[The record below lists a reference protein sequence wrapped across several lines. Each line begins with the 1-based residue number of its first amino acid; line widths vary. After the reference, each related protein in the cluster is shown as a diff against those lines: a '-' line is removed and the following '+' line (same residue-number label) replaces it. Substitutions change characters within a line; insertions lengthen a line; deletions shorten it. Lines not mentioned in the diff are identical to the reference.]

1 MTISIVL
8 QFVVVLAAIWM
19 GARSSGVGLGL
30 WGAVGLLVLVAAF
43 GVNPTSPPID
53 VMLIILAVIMAAS
66 VMDAAGGIDF
76 LVRIAERIIRANP
89 KYVTIVAPLTTWSF
103 TFVAGTGHIVYPL
116 LPVIYET
123 AHKSGIRPERP
134 MAIATIASQQ
144 AITASPVAAATAAMI
159 GLFAEKGLT
168 TWGLPEILMVCV
180 PATLVGVLAGAIVSM
195 FVGKDLK
202 DDPEYL
208 ALVASGKVKPSD
220 VIANEPSVKA
230 ALAKV
235 PVAFGGIVDEEH
247 LEAAKAQ
254 AGLVVAAASASAS
267 ARSGDVAV
275 VDAPAKA
282 IRSAAR
288 NAMPPTGAAPPVP
301 PASQPRAP
309 LKASAKASAYIFL
322 AGVALV
328 VLFGFFPSL
337 RTLPGAKSALAM
349 PTVIEIVM
357 MSVAAIMLVVTKVLV
372 DEVPKTPTLRAGVV
386 AVIGIF
392 GLAWLGDSFI
402 AAHKDVIVPA
412 IGDWAKIAPWTFAFG
427 LFLASVLLYSQ
438 AATTRAL
445 MPLGMALGIPPQFL
459 IAMFPSVNGYF
470 FIPTYGS
477 LIAAI
482 NFDQSGTTKIGKY
495 VLNHSFMIP
504 GLVATAVAVMTGLMI
519 AKIIF

>member
-1 MTISIVL
+1 MNMVIFL
-8 QFVVVLAAIWM
+8 QFAVVLAAIWM
-19 GARSSGVGLGL
+19 GARYSGVGLGL
-30 WGAVGLLVLVAAF
+30 WGAVGLLVLVVGF
-43 GVNPTSPPID
+43 GVTPTSPPID

-76 LVRIAERIIRANP
+76 LVRVAERIIRANP

-123 AHKSGIRPERP
+123 AHQSGIRPERP

-168 TWGLPEILMVCV
+168 QWGLPEILMVCV
-180 PATLVGVLAGAIVSM
+180 PATLTGVVAGAIVSM
-195 FVGKDLK
+195 FLGKDLK
-202 DDPEYL
+202 DDPEYQARL
-208 ALVASGKVKPSD
+208 AAGQIP
-220 VIANEPSVKA
+220 APKA
-230 ALAKV
+230 AGERPPLK
-235 PVAFGGIVDEEH
+235 P
-247 LEAAKAQ
+247 
-254 AGLVVAAASASAS
+254 
-267 ARSGDVAV
+267 
-275 VDAPAKA
+275 
-282 IRSAAR
+282 AAR
-288 NAMPPTGAAPPVP
+288 I
-301 PASQPRAP
+301 
-309 LKASAKASAYIFL
+309 SAYLFL
-322 AGVALV
+322 TGVALV
-328 VLFGFFPSL
+328 VLLGFFPEL
-337 RTLPGAKSALAM
+337 RKLPGAKSPLGM

-357 MSVAAIMLVVTKVLV
+357 MAVAAIMLMATRVNV
-372 DEVPKTPTLRAGVV
+372 DEVPKTATLRAGVV

-412 IGDWAKIAPWTFAFG
+412 IGHWAEAAPWTFALG
-427 LFLASVLLYSQ
+427 LFFASVLLYSQ

-445 MPLGMALGIPPQFL
+445 MPLGIALGIPPQFL
-459 IAMFPSVNGYF
+459 IAMFPAVNGYF

-482 NFDQSGTTKIGKY
+482 NFDLSKTTTIGKY

-504 GLVATAVAVMTGLMI
+504 GLVATSVAVATGLLL
-519 AKIIF
+519 ARAIF

>member
-1 MTISIVL
+1 MTFTIAL
-8 QFVVVLAAIWM
+8 QFLVVLAAIWM

-30 WGAVGLLVLVAAF
+30 WGAVGLLVLVAGF
-43 GVNPTSPPID
+43 GINPTSPPID

-66 VMDAAGGIDF
+66 VMEAAGGIDF

-89 KYVTIVAPLTTWSF
+89 KYVTIVAPLTTWTF

-123 AHKSGIRPERP
+123 AHRSGIRPERP
-134 MAIATIASQQ
+134 MAVATIASQQ

-159 GLFAEKGLT
+159 GLFADKGIAH
-168 TWGLPEILMVCV
+168 WGLAQVLMICV
-180 PATLVGVLAGAIVSM
+180 PATLTGVVAAAIVSM

-202 DDPEYL
+202 DDPEYQARL
-208 ALVASGKVKPSD
+208 AAGQIP
-220 VIANEPSVKA
+220 AP
-230 ALAKV
+230 
-235 PVAFGGIVDEEH
+235 
-247 LEAAKAQ
+247 Q
-254 AGLVVAAASASAS
+254 ADTS
-267 ARSGDVAV
+267 R
-275 VDAPAKA
+275 
-282 IRSAAR
+282 
-288 NAMPPTGAAPPVP
+288 T
-301 PASQPRAP
+301 P
-309 LKASAKASAYIFL
+309 LKPGARLSAFIFL

-337 RTLPGAKSALAM
+337 RQLPGAKSPLAM
-349 PTVIEIVM
+349 PIVIEILM
-357 MSVAAIMLVVTKVLV
+357 MSVAAIMLLLTKVPV
-372 DEVPKTPTLRAGVV
+372 DEVPKTATLRAGVV

-402 AAHKDVIVPA
+402 AANKDVIVPA
-412 IGDWAKIAPWTFAFG
+412 IGDWAKVAPWTFAFG

-445 MPLGMALGIPPQFL
+445 MPLGIALGIPPQFL

-482 NFDQSGTTKIGKY
+482 NFDLSGTTKIGKY

-504 GLVATAVAVMTGLMI
+504 GLVATSVAVFTGLLI
-519 AKIIF
+519 AQAIF

>member
-1 MTISIVL
+1 MTLAIVL
-8 QFVVVLAAIWM
+8 QFAVVLAAIWM
-19 GARSSGVGLGL
+19 GARYSGVGLGL

-43 GVNPTSPPID
+43 GINPTSPPID

-123 AHKSGIRPERP
+123 AHQSGVRPERP

-159 GLFAEKGLT
+159 GLFAEKGVT
-168 TWGLPEILMVCV
+168 DWGLPQILMICV
-180 PATLVGVLAGAIVSM
+180 PATLAGVIVAAIVSM

-202 DDPEYL
+202 DDPAYQARL
-208 ALVASGKVKPSD
+208 ASGEMPAPKPAE
-220 VIANEPSVKA
+220 VRPPLEPS
-230 ALAKV
+230 AK
-235 PVAFGGIVDEEH
+235 
-247 LEAAKAQ
+247 
-254 AGLVVAAASASAS
+254 
-267 ARSGDVAV
+267 
-275 VDAPAKA
+275 
-282 IRSAAR
+282 
-288 NAMPPTGAAPPVP
+288 T
-301 PASQPRAP
+301 
-309 LKASAKASAYIFL
+309 SAYLFL

-337 RTLPGAKSALAM
+337 RTLPGAKAPLQM
-349 PTVIEIVM
+349 PVVIEIVM
-357 MSVAAIMLVVTKVLV
+357 LSVAAIMLLVTGVHV
-372 DEVPKTPTLRAGVV
+372 DRIPKTPTLRAGVV

-402 AAHKDVIVPA
+402 AANKDVIVPA
-412 IGDWAKIAPWTFAFG
+412 IGKQADAHPWTFAFG
-427 LFLASVLLYSQ
+427 LFFASVLLYSQ

-445 MPLGMALGIPPQFL
+445 MPLGLALGIPPQFL

-482 NFDQSGTTKIGKY
+482 NFDLSGTTKIGKY

-504 GLVATAVAVMTGLMI
+504 GLVATAVAVITGLLLARVM
-519 AKIIF
+519 F

>member
-8 QFVVVLAAIWM
+8 QFAVVLAAIWM
-19 GARSSGVGLGL
+19 GARYSGVGLGL
-30 WGAVGLLVLVAAF
+30 WGAVGLLVLVVAF

-123 AHKSGIRPERP
+123 AHGSGIRPERP
-134 MAIATIASQQ
+134 MAVATIASQQ

-159 GLFAEKGLT
+159 GLFAEKGVAQ
-168 TWGLPEILMVCV
+168 WGLPEIMMICV
-180 PATLVGVLAGAIVSM
+180 PATLTGVIAAAIVSM

-202 DDPEYL
+202 DDPEYQ
-208 ALVASGKVKPSD
+208 ALLKAGKIPPPKASEAPAHPKPVPATVAMQ
-220 VIANEPSVKA
+220 
-230 ALAKV
+230 
-235 PVAFGGIVDEEH
+235 VAG
-247 LEAAKAQ
+247 
-254 AGLVVAAASASAS
+254 AGVGAMPMPGMMGTPTHAGPTGVVA
-267 ARSGDVAV
+267 
-275 VDAPAKA
+275 K
-282 IRSAAR
+282 
-288 NAMPPTGAAPPVP
+288 
-301 PASQPRAP
+301 RANPP
-309 LKASAKASAYIFL
+309 LKASAKPSAFIFL
-322 AGVALV
+322 VGVALV
-328 VLFGFFPSL
+328 VMFGFFPGL
-337 RTLPGAKSALAM
+337 RTLPGAKGPLAM
-349 PTVIEIVM
+349 PLVIEIVM
-357 MSVAAIMLVVTKVLV
+357 MSVAAIMLLVTKIAV
-372 DEVPKTPTLRAGVV
+372 DEVPKTATLRAGVV

-402 AAHKDVIVPA
+402 AANKDVIVPA
-412 IGDWAKIAPWTFAFG
+412 IGDMAKAAPWTFAFG
-427 LFLASVLLYSQ
+427 LFFASVLLYSQ

-482 NFDQSGTTKIGKY
+482 NFDLSGTTKIGKY

-504 GLVATAVAVMTGLMI
+504 GIVATSVAVITGLFL
-519 AKIIF
+519 AKIMF

>member
-8 QFVVVLAAIWM
+8 QFAVVLAAIWM

-30 WGAVGLLVLVAAF
+30 WGAVGLLVLVVAF

-89 KYVTIVAPLTTWSF
+89 KYVTVVAPLTTWCF

-123 AHKSGIRPERP
+123 AHQSGIRPERP

-159 GLFAEKGLT
+159 GLFAEKGMAQ
-168 TWGLPEILMVCV
+168 WGLPQILMICV
-180 PATLVGVLAGAIVSM
+180 PATLIGVLAGAIVSM
-195 FVGKDLK
+195 FVGKELK

-208 ALVASGKVKPSD
+208 ALIASGKIKPPKAL
-220 VIANEPSVKA
+220 ANVPSVQAAVAKA
-230 ALAKV
+230 PA
-235 PVAFGGIVDEEH
+235 AFQAVGEEH
-247 LEAAKAQ
+247 LAAARAQ
-254 AGLVVAAASASAS
+254 VGRLVAAAASVSTAAS
-267 ARSGDVAV
+267 TGGVAV
-275 VDAPAKA
+275 IDAPAKA
-282 IRSAAR
+282 VRSGNVA
-288 NAMPPTGAAPPVP
+288 PPTGPAPSAPTLP
-301 PASQPRAP
+301 ERAP
-309 LKASAKASAYIFL
+309 LKASAKLSAYVFL

-328 VLFGFFPSL
+328 VLFGFFPAL
-337 RTLPGAKSALAM
+337 RTLPGAKSPLAM

-357 MSVAAIMLVVTKVLV
+357 LSVAAIMLLITKVLV

-402 AAHKDVIVPA
+402 AANKDVIVPA
-412 IGDWAKIAPWTFAFG
+412 IGDWAKVAPWTFAFG

-445 MPLGMALGIPPQFL
+445 MPLGIALGIPPQFL
-459 IAMFPSVNGYF
+459 ISMFPSVNGYF

-504 GLVATAVAVMTGLMI
+504 GLVATSVAVVVGLFL
-519 AKIIF
+519 AKLMF